1 MVGLFFKDFVEEK
14 LAPKFSNLRKFFQKN
29 DTTYFLLFRFI
40 GGGGPPYA
48 IQNVLPILFN
58 MPIKNYILATLI
70 GSMPSMFVT
79 VAFGSGIESVIE
91 NNEEFNIINII
102 SSPEIYFPLIGFF
115 AILIAA
121 FFVKKSFSNN

>member
-1 MVGLFFKDFVEEK
+1 MKEFFE
-14 LAPKFSNLRKFFQKN
+14 KN
-29 DTTYFLLFRFI
+29 DILYFTAYRFV
-40 GGGGPPYA
+40 GGGGLPYA
-48 IQNVLPILFN
+48 IQNILPVIFN

-115 AILIAA
+115 VILVVSFVIKK
-121 FFVKKSFSNN
+121 FFFKPNDEKK